1 MRLLRTG
8 SRSPTSAAA
17 AAATTTTD
25 CPMDHLPLACL
36 RCRLVRHYRTMAP
49 LHPLRSLR
57 IIMTMET
64 FIRADLP
71 PKTGHSMGRLPRLPI
86 TGIMD
91 TTTPLVTR

>member
-1 MRLLRTG
+1 M
-8 SRSPTSAAA
+8 SAAA
-17 AAATTTTD
+17 ATTTD

-36 RCRLVRHYRTMAP
+36 RRRLVRHHRTMAH
-49 LHPLRSLR
+49 LHPLRPLR

-71 PKTGHSMGRLPRLPI
+71 PKTGHSMGRLPRLLRLPI

-91 TTTPLVTR
+91 TTIPLVTR